1 MQCLYYLQKQKKCGK
16 RSFGGKGNALLL
28 TIAYVIG
35 YRMRGRKWGKRQF
48 IKTWLYP
55 NMFSFFNCLKSF
67 IWKLVFY
74 YNEIK
79 TNLHN
84 YVYNSFFCVKKI
96 PPLREKAL
104 YGISKSGQS
113 LSERVKMYKQ
123 LLRDRNSRVIQL
135 AGAKV

>member
-1 MQCLYYLQKQKKCGK
+1 
-16 RSFGGKGNALLL
+16 
-28 TIAYVIG
+28 
-35 YRMRGRKWGKRQF
+35 
-48 IKTWLYP
+48 
-55 NMFSFFNCLKSF
+55 MFSFFNCLKSF

-84 YVYNSFFCVKKI
+84 YVYNSFFNVKKI
-96 PPLREKAL
+96 PPLREQAL

-113 LSERVKMYKQ
+113 LPERVKMYKQ